1 MAKYYSKETG
11 GFYDDRLKEDYD
23 KNGSWPSDTV
33 HIPDDLYDELLSG
46 YGNGKIIIANGDG
59 YPMLSDPQPMSLE
72 DRVSIAENTKSSLM
86 NDVSIKISTLQ
97 DAVDMDIATD
107 EEIEMLTK
115 LKRYR
120 VLLNRVDTSVDA
132 DISWPE
138 MPI

>member
-1 MAKYYSKETG
+1 
-11 GFYDDRLKEDYD
+11 
-23 KNGSWPSDTV
+23 
-33 HIPDDLYDELLSG
+33 
-46 YGNGKIIIANGDG
+46 
-59 YPMLSDPQPMSLE
+59 E

-138 MPI
+138 MPV

>member
-1 MAKYYSKETG
+1 
-11 GFYDDRLKEDYD
+11 
-23 KNGSWPSDTV
+23 
-33 HIPDDLYDELLSG
+33 
-46 YGNGKIIIANGDG
+46 GKIIIANGDG

-97 DAVDMDIATD
+97 DAIDMDIATD

-138 MPI
+138 MPA

>member
-1 MAKYYSKETG
+1 
-11 GFYDDRLKEDYD
+11 
-23 KNGSWPSDTV
+23 
-33 HIPDDLYDELLSG
+33 
-46 YGNGKIIIANGDG
+46 
-59 YPMLSDPQPMSLE
+59 MLSDPQPMSLE

-138 MPI
+138 MPV

>member
-1 MAKYYSKETG
+1 
-11 GFYDDRLKEDYD
+11 
-23 KNGSWPSDTV
+23 
-33 HIPDDLYDELLSG
+33 
-46 YGNGKIIIANGDG
+46 
-59 YPMLSDPQPMSLE
+59 
-72 DRVSIAENTKSSLM
+72 TKSSLM

-138 MPI
+138 MPA

>member
-1 MAKYYSKETG
+1 
-11 GFYDDRLKEDYD
+11 
-23 KNGSWPSDTV
+23 
-33 HIPDDLYDELLSG
+33 
-46 YGNGKIIIANGDG
+46 
-59 YPMLSDPQPMSLE
+59 

-138 MPI
+138 MPV